1 MHSKVRSASLAI
13 PTAGGRQRE
22 RARERVSG
30 GFKKAGRT
38 EAGGKRAAASKARTQ
53 ATTSE
58 AQAEA
63 AASRKLASVRAD
75 VEETESVT
83 RAASSTPGAR
93 PPNSRH
99 GEVSERTRIGVKPIS
114 RRTRR
119 HENPHSYLAW
129 RRGVTET
136 FVGLFERCSY
146 NARSV

>member
-38 EAGGKRAAASKARTQ
+38 EAGGKGAAASKARTQ

-75 VEETESVT
+75 VEETERVT
-83 RAASSTPGAR
+83 QAR
-93 PPNSRH
+93 EQHARREEGIAH
-99 GEVSERTRIGVKPIS
+99 RKPTW
-114 RRTRR
+114 R
-119 HENPHSYLAW
+119 HSYLAW